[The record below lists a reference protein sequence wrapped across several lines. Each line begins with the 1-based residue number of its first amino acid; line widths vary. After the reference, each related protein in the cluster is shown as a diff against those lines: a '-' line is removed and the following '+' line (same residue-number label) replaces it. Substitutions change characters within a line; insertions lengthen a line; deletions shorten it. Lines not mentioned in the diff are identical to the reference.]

1 MYASIV
7 NEQISLKLLPFL
19 KLPKSLKRPK
29 NHYFILLCE
38 SFLCPKV
45 NFMKTKLFYIHP
57 ENLPVSCQLC
67 QRNFTQCS
75 SISNKKIL
83 RIPQEQPH
91 PCLLT
96 SSQANL
102 LQPFLSGV
110 WGAYH
115 FQLISLTWERT
126 AKLRLFEG

>member
-7 NEQISLKLLPFL
+7 NEPISLKVLPFL
-19 KLPKSLKRPK
+19 KLPKSLKMQK
-29 NHYFILLCE
+29 NHYFVSLCE

-45 NFMKTKLFYIHP
+45 NFIKTELFYIHP

-83 RIPQEQPH
+83 HIPQERPH
-91 PCLLT
+91 PCLLPNPEAT
-96 SSQANL
+96 L

-110 WGAYH
+110 WGAY
-115 FQLISLTWERT
+115 TT
-126 AKLRLFEG
+126 